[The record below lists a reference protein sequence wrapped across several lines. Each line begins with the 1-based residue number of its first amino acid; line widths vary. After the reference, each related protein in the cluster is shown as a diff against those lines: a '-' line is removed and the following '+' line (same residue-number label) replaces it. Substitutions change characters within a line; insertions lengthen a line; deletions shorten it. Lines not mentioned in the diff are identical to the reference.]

1 MERTSFSVGISKEN
15 ASEAQKKNWKP
26 VCMLQPLTCVDLLI
40 FSALNWVLKCVSK
53 KRCHFLPWESMMDTF
68 HHFTTYFRG
77 HVWIHNSSSSN
88 KFSLSIHFKETSAS
102 VQRDYWHRWLKKAQL
117 FRASRCF
124 VEWNVCFYR
133 KSFHYLRNHCTIN
146 IFLSFKNPSDL
157 I

>member
-15 ASEAQKKNWKP
+15 ASEAQKKLKASLHASASHLCGFVDFLCFELSSE
-26 VCMLQPLTCVDLLI
+26 VCV
-40 FSALNWVLKCVSK
+40 K

-77 HVWIHNSSSSN
+77 HVWIHNSCSSK
-88 KFSLSIHFKETSAS
+88 KFSPSIHFKETSAS
-102 VQRDYWHRWLKKAQL
+102 VQRNYWQRWLKKAQL
-117 FRASRCF
+117 FKASRCF

-146 IFLSFKNPSDL
+146 VFLSFKNPSDL